1 VRRTSARPA
10 APQAQTSPPLSLL
23 ALLAPPSA
31 GQYSVGKTSFI
42 RYLIG
47 RDFPGAR
54 IGPEPTTDRF
64 NAVMS
69 GSDDRIVPGNALAV
83 DPSMPFSSLTKFGT
97 EFLNKFQASMCP
109 SPVLDKVYFVDTPG
123 VLAGEK
129 QKLGRAYDF
138 VKVTEWFAQRADL
151 ILLLFDA
158 HKLDISDEFQA
169 AIKALKGQDDKIRV
183 VLNKA
188 DKVTSQQLMR
198 VYGAMMWSL
207 GKVVNTPEVMRV
219 YIGSFIDAPCQNMDL
234 EHFFKIEQA
243 DLLRDLHVSP
253 PACAAPPVPPPFPSP
268 FSLLVLSLGPPSP
281 PLQDLPRNAA
291 VRKVNE
297 LVKRARMAR
306 VHAIIIGHLKAQMPF
321 FGQAS
326 KQKQLLDNLADEFFA
341 VMKKHRLPQ
350 GDFPNIQRFKD
361 VASTYDFGKFKKL
374 DDRVMQSADD
384 ALTSGIPT
392 LLRQLAEENDAKAAA
407 DKAVAQQF
415 MGNALTGGAAP
426 GMGGGG
432 DDDSTGE
439 AGGAGAS
446 ASAGN
451 PFGGAGVGGRDPYA
465 IWAALVNKVEA
476 DSVFRL
482 LPGGQEGLVSGAGA
496 RDVLM
501 ESAVDTGVLRT
512 IWDLSDVDRDGYLD
526 ADEFALC
533 WYLIQQAKAGQQIPG
548 KLPANLLPPSKRSA

>member
-1 VRRTSARPA
+1 VLP
-10 APQAQTSPPLSLL
+10 PCPPL
-23 ALLAPPSA
+23 AP
-31 GQYSVGKTSFI
+31 T
-42 RYLIG
+42 
-47 RDFPGAR
+47 
-54 IGPEPTTDRF
+54 
-64 NAVMS
+64 
-69 GSDDRIVPGNALAV
+69 
-83 DPSMPFSSLTKFGT
+83 
-97 EFLNKFQASMCP
+97 
-109 SPVLDKVYFVDTPG
+109 
-123 VLAGEK
+123 
-129 QKLGRAYDF
+129 
-138 VKVTEWFAQRADL
+138 
-151 ILLLFDA
+151 
-158 HKLDISDEFQA
+158 
-169 AIKALKGQDDKIRV
+169 
-183 VLNKA
+183 
-188 DKVTSQQLMR
+188 
-198 VYGAMMWSL
+198 
-207 GKVVNTPEVMRV
+207 
-219 YIGSFIDAPCQNMDL
+219 
-234 EHFFKIEQA
+234 
-243 DLLRDLHVSP
+243 
-253 PACAAPPVPPPFPSP
+253 P

-281 PLQDLPRNAA
+281 PPQDLPRNAA

>member
-1 VRRTSARPA
+1 MIFGFFF
-10 APQAQTSPPLSLL
+10 LL
-23 ALLAPPSA
+23 LLCIFSHYL

-69 GSDDRIVPGNALAV
+69 GTDDRIVPGNALAV

-219 YIGSFIDAPCQNMDL
+219 YIGSFWDAPFVNMDL
-234 EHFFKIEQA
+234 EKFFKMEQA
-243 DLLRDLHVSP
+243 DLLHDLH
-253 PACAAPPVPPPFPSP
+253 
-268 FSLLVLSLGPPSP
+268 
-281 PLQDLPRNAA
+281 DLPRNAA

-306 VHAIIIGHLKAQMPF
+306 VHALIIGHLKAQMPF
-321 FGQAS
+321 FGAAA
-326 KQKQLLDNLADEFFA
+326 KQKQLLEHMADEFFA
-341 VMKKHRLPQ
+341 VMKQHRLPQ
-350 GDFPNIQRFKD
+350 GDFPNLQRFVE
-361 VASTYDFGKFKKL
+361 VATTYDFAKFKKL
-374 DDRVMQSADD
+374 DEKVMKAAED

-392 LLRQLAEENDAKAAA
+392 LLRQLADENDARAAH
-407 DKAVAQQF
+407 DKAMAQQF
-415 MGNALTGGAAP
+415 MGNALTNTPSGNTVEGSDPSNTA
-426 GMGGGG
+426 
-432 DDDSTGE
+432 GE
-439 AGGAGAS
+439 SNSSNMPAT

-451 PFGGAGVGGRDPYA
+451 PFGGVGVGGKDPYA
-465 IWAALVNKVEA
+465 IWAALVNKTDA
-476 DSVFRL
+476 DSIFRL
-482 LPGGQEGLVSGAGA
+482 LPGGQEGLVSGVGA
-496 RDVLM
+496 RDVLL
-501 ESAVDTGVLRT
+501 ESGIDTGILRN
-512 IWDLSDVDRDGYLD
+512 IWDLSDCDKDGYLD
-526 ADEFALC
+526 SDEFALC
-533 WYLIQQAKAGQQIPG
+533 WYLIQQAKSGQQIPA
-548 KLPANLLPPSKRSA
+548 KLPTNLIPPAKR